1 MRHPLVVAGMS
12 VVRAYDRAGG
22 GMLSGGLSFFAFF
35 TVVPALLLFVSLLG
49 ILIEDAEVRAK
60 LIEDL
65 IGQIDPIKDVAKAV
79 VDGLAGSAR
88 TGTLLGI
95 LGLLWGFSGFYGA
108 LQGSMLRMFP
118 GPGTRDFL
126 STRIRGVLT
135 VILILASMVAAVVLI
150 VVVPVVTEWLRDRCT
165 DLTQFDSQWTGQICS
180 IDAGQITAVVGPLVA
195 IGIAFIACLVV
206 YVSIPPDGPSF
217 RQAVLPALIAGT
229 AIGLLTSLFGFVAP
243 LLVRNWVTLGVVG
256 SVFISLVWF
265 NLVFQAMLYGAAFA
279 RLHRDRDRTRTGP
292 PTL

>member
-1 MRHPLVVAGMS
+1 MSQGGGLPPSGRDERRGSVIGWRGRLEALQRSVMRHPLVVAAMS

-49 ILIEDAEVRAK
+49 ILIEDADVRAK

-88 TGTLLGI
+88 TGTLIGI

-126 STRIRGVLT
+126 STRIR
-135 VILILASMVAAVVLI
+135 
-150 VVVPVVTEWLRDRCT
+150 
-165 DLTQFDSQWTGQICS
+165 
-180 IDAGQITAVVGPLVA
+180 
-195 IGIAFIACLVV
+195 
-206 YVSIPPDGPSF
+206 
-217 RQAVLPALIAGT
+217 
-229 AIGLLTSLFGFVAP
+229 
-243 LLVRNWVTLGVVG
+243 
-256 SVFISLVWF
+256 
-265 NLVFQAMLYGAAFA
+265 
-279 RLHRDRDRTRTGP
+279 
-292 PTL
+292 